1 MKKIFRHSKMQDTKR
16 FKGTKKIRNY
26 LPLVNLSLRCRFLE
40 AAVCRCFSGA
50 FFNKVAGLLLQN
62 TCSGCFW
69 IFVAANTFFSDK
81 YYIHWRQLHQ
91 FLSQTPLK
99 KRVKPQKQ
107 SLQLFCK
114 QRCSQKF
121 CKFHSETPVLKS
133 LFNRVAGLQA
143 CNYIKKRPN
152 IDVFLWSLRN
162 FQHT

>member
-1 MKKIFRHSKMQDTKR
+1 MIKMLQLVCCNFFNNNRETLAEHVTWKKYSVIAKCRIL
-16 FKGTKKIRNY
+16 KGLKGQKKIRNY

-107 SLQLFCK
+107 SL
-114 QRCSQKF
+114 
-121 CKFHSETPVLKS
+121 
-133 LFNRVAGLQA
+133 
-143 CNYIKKRPN
+143 
-152 IDVFLWSLRN
+152 
-162 FQHT
+162 